1 MVSVVEVIFYLK
13 HQKEGWM
20 SITKERLNLAGWVAI
35 TNGIFTIPAVVIS
48 FYLGSDQGMGTTL
61 AQAILIVASLG
72 LFVYIISSLKLL
84 LNSRFQFHDVDI
96 YISYLIWGNL
106 SLSIF
111 HLLSLVNKEFEWA
124 VTILSILAY
133 IFFGIL
139 SIMFATRLLKLAGN
153 LYGLLKPFSHLSLLS
168 GICFI
173 SIMLLPVGILVGAV
187 SDVILGVIFFRAAE
201 QPALPDEL
209 SQAPIE

>member
-1 MVSVVEVIFYLK
+1 MALLVGAMLRLK
-13 HQKEGWM
+13 REKEGWM
-20 SITKERLNLAGWVAI
+20 PIKKEHLNLAGWVAM

-48 FYLGSDQGMGTTL
+48 YFLGNNQGMGTTL

-72 LFVYIISSLKLL
+72 LFVYIISSLKLM

-96 YISYLIWGNL
+96 FISYLIWGNL

-111 HLLSLVNKEFEWA
+111 HLLSLFNKEFEWA
-124 VTILSILAY
+124 VTILSFLAY

-139 SIMFATRLLKLAGN
+139 SIMFATRLSKLAGN
-153 LYGLLKPFSHLSLLS
+153 LYGLMKPFCNLSLLS
-168 GICFI
+168 GVCFI
-173 SIMLLPVGILVGAV
+173 SIMLLPVGILLGAV
-187 SDVILGVIFFRAAE
+187 SDVILGLIFFRAAE
-201 QPALPDEL
+201 QPASPDEL